1 MKKYIS
7 TLFFFAA
14 LLPMHLFSQSDQEDV
29 IYTKNGSTYR
39 GSITEQIPGV
49 SYKIEIA
56 GGSVIVLSAT
66 DVTKVAREPKFV
78 TESTY
83 IYRRGKPIRTFQ
95 YHQKGYF
102 FQAQLEAEI
111 PEAGFRLVNGYKFN
125 QFAYLGLGLGV
136 DGVISDLHGN
146 SDYAGAYLPIY
157 IYYGGDILHQQITPF
172 YTVEAGYTWR
182 PDILV
187 NDNYD
192 YYSGGGS
199 VPIGGH
205 GGFMAGAGFGVRFY
219 SRRRVHFDISA
230 HVDYKMSTEH
240 YEYDN
245 YNSNNG
251 YATSYFYSTN
261 EFLIIPGFRVGIG
274 F

>member
-66 DVTKVAREPKFV
+66 DVTKV
-78 TESTY
+78 
-83 IYRRGKPIRTFQ
+83 
-95 YHQKGYF
+95 
-102 FQAQLEAEI
+102 AQLEAEI

-230 HVDYKMSTEH
+230 HVDFKMSTEH